1 MILSGGRAMK
11 KQQTIFKEW
20 GMKQKLRKS
29 NETALKFQK
38 VEKKL
43 SICGWTLLS
52 KSFEW
57 RTQKEL
63 VGRRTRTH
71 LLARIINDH
80 DFKSSSILVYC
91 LLMVSKASKK
101 IQSPYE

>member
-1 MILSGGRAMK
+1 MK
-11 KQQTIFKEW
+11 KLQTIFKEW
-20 GMKQKLRKS
+20 GIKQKLRKS
-29 NETALKFQK
+29 SETALKFQR

-43 SICGWTLLS
+43 SIRGWTLLGR
-52 KSFEW
+52 SFEW

-71 LLARIINDH
+71 LLTRIINDH

-91 LLMVSKASKK
+91 LLTVSKASKE